1 MRYLFA
7 FATVLG
13 IAAASA
19 ALAEPN
25 IEIRHAAA
33 RVVIIPEARSDV
45 QVTIEAPNPRL
56 PTTASRYGDTVIVDG
71 PLGFRPA
78 TCNSVLGVRGVFIW
92 GTGRIP
98 YDRLPRII
106 VRTPL
111 DAKVSADG
119 AVWGEVGRGHSLDLA
134 NAGCGDW
141 AVADQQG
148 AVKIHTSGSGDVR
161 AGTVGSANVSS
172 AGSSDIAFAGV
183 RGGLTASVTGS
194 GDINAAWVNGPL
206 HAHIAGSGDVT
217 VRSGQVSDMDAAI
230 AGSGDVS
237 FGGVAQALKAS
248 IAGSGDVH
256 AAHVTGPV
264 TKSIVGSGDVT
275 YGRGI

>member
-7 FATVLG
+7 FATLLSV
-13 IAAASA
+13 AAATVA
-19 ALAEPN
+19 VAEPR

-33 RVVIIPEARSDV
+33 RVVIVPEARSDI

-78 TCNSVLGVRGVFIW
+78 TCNSVLGSRGVFIW

-119 AVWGEVGRGHSLDLA
+119 AVWGEVGRGRSLELA

-148 AVKIHTSGSGDVR
+148 AVKIRASGSGDVR
-161 AGTVGSANVSS
+161 VGSVGSADISS
-172 AGSSDIAFAGV
+172 SGSSDISLAGV
-183 RGGLTASVTGS
+183 RSGLIASIAGS
-194 GDINAAWVNGPL
+194 GDLNAAWVNGPL
-206 HAHIAGSGDVT
+206 HAHIGGSGDVT
-217 VRSGQVSDMDAAI
+217 VRGGQVSDMDVAI

-264 TKSIVGSGDVT
+264 TKSVVGSGDVT